1 MMFHRTLSKFRAR
14 FVGAFGLLAALAM
27 TNCCPPALLEHPAEK
42 TDQVSAVEKKN
53 P

>member
-27 TNCCPPALLEHPAEK
+27 TNCCPPALLEHPAAATAGAGARNE
-42 TDQVSAVEKKN
+42 
-53 P
+53 